1 MQSNIRKGFEQHLIS
16 MVGGISKK
24 HTAFENVSY
33 TPSPSTPYQM
43 SRLVPLPVENPT
55 LGDGYNREV
64 GFYQIVLSYPR
75 GKGLGEMVEVADNL
89 KRHFKRGTTLVVD
102 NDKIIIDR
110 TPEIAPTYINDNR
123 TEMIIRVRYYCE
135 QFDN

>member
-1 MQSNIRKGFEQHLIS
+1 MQSNIRKGFEQHLRKMS
-16 MVGGISKK
+16 GGISPE
-24 HTAFENVSY
+24 HTAYENVAY
-33 TPSPSTPYQM
+33 TPSPTIPYQM

-75 GKGLGEMVEVADNL
+75 GSGVGAMTTVAD
-89 KRHFKRGTTLVVD
+89 KIKKHFKRGVTLVVD
-102 NDKIIIDR
+102 NDVIIIDR
-110 TPEIAPTYINDNR
+110 SPELAPTYINDNR

-135 QFDN
+135 QFEN